1 MKVLSSL
8 ITAAV
13 VARASALT
21 QDEKLRLLRRAVPLS
36 SRKLNNNNNNAAAA
50 ITSAES
56 IQFNACVSLTALPED
71 QDQEFIAS
79 SDEMKTL
86 FEQGDIVSQTSVV
99 LFSICTTGSC
109 TGSDEGLYVTD
120 LGSYMQLTGY
130 RPQKTFDYCEV
141 CKESQDYC
149 EYVSD
154 MTGQCLPCDRST
166 FAILSLTA
174 SHSSAC
180 LAGRWT
186 RETMPPPLQ
195 LPLPLPLTTLGQM
208 RRQQRETTLPPR
220 TDKTPLPKAAD
231 A

>member
-13 VARASALT
+13 VAGASALT
-21 QDEKLRLLRRAVPLS
+21 QEEKLRLLRRAVPLS
-36 SRKLNNNNNNAAAA
+36 SRKLQDNGAA

-71 QDQEFIAS
+71 EDQEFIAS

-109 TGSDEGLYVTD
+109 TGSDEDLYVTD

-130 RPQKTFDYCEV
+130 RPQKTFDYCEA

-149 EYVSD
+149 EYVFSR
-154 MTGQCLPCDRST
+154 TGAQGLY
-166 FAILSLTA
+166 
-174 SHSSAC
+174 
-180 LAGRWT
+180 
-186 RETMPPPLQ
+186 
-195 LPLPLPLTTLGQM
+195 
-208 RRQQRETTLPPR
+208 
-220 TDKTPLPKAAD
+220 
-231 A
+231 